1 MKLISIL
8 TLLLS
13 IIILNDIKAQV
24 TDDEI
29 GYHFDMDRHCT
40 EGYLY
45 MHEYKP
51 TNIISGTYYVEFEF
65 TPGKF
70 YDISGNYRDG
80 RVKYLGIE
88 NQFEFIYN
96 EDSTETEVII
106 TPEQCS
112 AFTVGL
118 DSFITVNK
126 YTTTSNSV
134 TFSKR
139 FAEVLC
145 EIDGL
150 TFYKQVYYNR
160 LLDKAITTYLIKT
173 KEGEVIRIPK
183 MGYKLRNTLNT
194 YFGEVEMIQRFLDEN
209 LVQNSD
215 FENLLSIFDYYTKF
229 KNNEYIYYD
238 QSWKKLKSSKN
249 ADYFVSVNFNIENN
263 IQLKY
268 HHINGDIISE
278 GNYNSLIPL
287 VKNGAQKS
295 YYPNGKLHKQEEFLE
310 DKRINTSI
318 SYYKSGEIHTIS
330 DYKNNYELIL
340 EVLDIFGKPLLDE
353 KGSGIEELYDTYLE
367 RTLYKEYKKG
377 VLKSVY
383 YINNNSR
390 VYLLASKKLKLDDY
404 AFDYSKF
411 YEHKEYPKSEL
422 ANSNGW
428 TCLVRFTINEDG
440 RFLDYEMI
448 SKPNKNF
455 DAYTID
461 FINTLESNPLFARP
475 KHKRKKVSQEVIIPF
490 VFAIENSLKYELK
503 NLFNRGWLE
512 VSTLQT
518 KIILNELILEREV
531 KPPKDHFN

>member
-1 MKLISIL
+1 MKYISIL
-8 TLLLS
+8 TLLISTL
-13 IIILNDIKAQV
+13 IYNDINAQV
-24 TDDEI
+24 TDEEI
-29 GYHFDMDRHCT
+29 GYHFDMDRQCT

-51 TNIISGTYYVEFEF
+51 TNTISGTYYAEFEF

-80 RVKYLGIE
+80 RVKYLGLE

-118 DSFITVNK
+118 DSFITVNN
-126 YTTTSNSV
+126 YTTSPNSV
-134 TFSKR
+134 TFRKR

-150 TFYKQVYYNR
+150 TFYKQFYYNS
-160 LLDKAITTYLIKT
+160 LLQESITTYLIKT
-173 KEGEVIRIPK
+173 VVGEIIRIPK
-183 MGYKLRNTLNT
+183 RGHKLRSTLNT
-194 YFGEVEMIQRFLDEN
+194 YFGEVEMILEFLDEN
-209 LVQNSD
+209 LVQKSD

-229 KNNEYIYYD
+229 TNDEYIYYD
-238 QSWKKLKSSKN
+238 KSWKKLRNSKN
-249 ADYFVSVNFNIENN
+249 ADYFVSVNFNTENN

-268 HHINGDIISE
+268 HHINGNIISE

-287 VKNGAQKS
+287 VKNGTQKS
-295 YYPNGKLHKQEEFLE
+295 YYPNGQLYSKRKFIE

-318 SYYKSGEIHTIS
+318 SYYKNGETHTIT
-330 DYKNNYELIL
+330 DYNNNSELIL
-340 EVLDIFGKPLLDE
+340 EVFDELGGTLLDK
-353 KGSGIEELYDTYLE
+353 KGSGLEEFYDTYLK
-367 RTLYKEYKKG
+367 RTLYKEYKRG
-377 VLKSVY
+377 ELKSVY
-383 YINNNSR
+383 YINNNIK

-411 YEHKEYPKSEL
+411 HEHKEYPKSEL
-422 ANSNGW
+422 ANSNEW
-428 TCLVRFTINEDG
+428 TSLVRFTIKEDG
-440 RFLDYEMI
+440 RFLDYEII

-461 FINTLESNPLFARP
+461 FINTLESEPLFARP
-475 KHKRKKVSQEVIIPF
+475 KHKRKKVSLEVIIPF
-490 VFAIENSLKYELK
+490 EFRIENSLKYELT
-503 NLFNRGWLE
+503 NLYPDWIIEGL
-512 VSTLQT
+512 T
-518 KIILNELILEREV
+518 KELNLDPQL
-531 KPPKDHFN
+531 KPPTPHFN

>member
-51 TNIISGTYYVEFEF
+51 TNTISGTYYAEFEF

-80 RVKYLGIE
+80 RVKYQGLE

-118 DSFITVNK
+118 DSFITINK
-126 YTTTSNSV
+126 YTTTTPNSV
-134 TFSKR
+134 TFRKR

-150 TFYKQVYYNR
+150 TFYKQFYYNS
-160 LLDKAITTYLIKT
+160 LLQKSITTYLIKT
-173 KEGEVIRIPK
+173 KDGEVIRVPK
-183 MGYKLRNTLNT
+183 MGKKLRSTLNT
-194 YFGEVEMIQRFLDEN
+194 YFGNVEMIQEFIDKN

-238 QSWKKLKSSKN
+238 RSWKKLRNSKN
-249 ADYFVSVNFNIENN
+249 ADYFVSVNFNTENN

-268 HHINGDIISE
+268 HLINGDIISE

-287 VKNGAQKS
+287 VKNGTQKS
-295 YYPNGKLHKQEEFLE
+295 YYPNGKLRKQEEFLE

-353 KGSGIEELYDTYLE
+353 KGSGIEEFYDTYLE

-390 VYLLASKKLKLDDY
+390 IYLLASKKLKLDVY

-422 ANSNGW
+422 ANSNEW
-428 TCLVRFTINEDG
+428 TCLVRFTINEEG
-440 RFLDYEMI
+440 RFLDYEII

-461 FINTLESNPLFARP
+461 FINTLESEPLFTRP

-490 VFAIENSLKYELK
+490 EFRIENSLKYKLSNLYPDLFIEGLTKEL
-503 NLFNRGWLE
+503 NLDHPP
-512 VSTLQT
+512 
-518 KIILNELILEREV
+518 